1 MQKIYKINKEIL
13 IRRKL
18 RLFLPRSS
26 LLTLFKSFVRPQL
39 NYGDVIYDQAD
50 TSSFT
55 SKIKALTIT
64 SALNSSF
71 REKLYQELG
80 LESLEMHRCYR
91 VYYEITFS

>member
-1 MQKIYKINKEIL
+1 MPEIYKTNKEIL

-18 RLFLPRSS
+18 TLFLPRSS

-39 NYGDVIYDQAD
+39 NYGDLVYDQAD
-50 TSSFT
+50 TSLFT

-64 SALNSSF
+64 RALNSSLI
-71 REKLYQELG
+71 EKLYQELG

-91 VYYEITFS
+91 VYYELC